1 MKIHMKKFCA
11 TVLSLSLLMSAIPPI
26 TTNAEEVKD
35 VAFSHDK
42 PFVMTED
49 ENGIHF
55 KGATGAIIDENY
67 ISKNVISTKEDYLK
81 YTQKSF
87 SKPLIKSSVLPKSV
101 DNSNTKYFPEIGNQG
116 SLGTCVLWAQVYYQ
130 FTYEMN
136 RARDAEA
143 SYETSYSPTFV
154 YNIINH
160 GYNSGAFHD
169 DVFDFLKLQGCATLG
184 TVPYDED
191 DILDWHANETAWR
204 ESIRSRLIGFQDFEE
219 LGTEETH
226 ISSPYDSDLQAV
238 KTALANGDV
247 LTYSTEIDSWNVT
260 RLQKESSV
268 PENSKYFDE
277 YAVKSQTGAIGP
289 HRMTLVGYNDEI
301 WVDVNDNGIVDSGEM
316 GAFKIANS
324 WSDAYCNDGFIWVAY
339 DALNQESSVEGVENK
354 GRERIFQQI
363 SRIDVKPYNEGADT
377 YLKLTL
383 NTRNRSEMRIK
394 ITGESNG
401 KEDTYSFLDERYYTG
416 TMNQFAFD
424 GNYYASD
431 GTLVIALDTVCP
443 EVTAENLHEYTFDVE
458 ISNVDYDWDTLIVKD
473 VQIVNDR
480 TGQIY
485 NAGISPPISLDGNS
499 TNIRVMQSDDNNKV
513 VYYIGYDNPIL
524 HYKRG
529 NGSWQT
535 VKMDKTLERQGY
547 MYKHIIRDVDENVT
561 LYFTNEDGQVDNNS
575 GRNYIAS
582 DRLNFY
588 RTKGAG
594 SPIVI
599 EDITFDSPL
608 VDLHQYTYFDTVLS
622 GGYAPYKFKYT
633 VEDLQTGDVSVYD
646 YDKPEDM
653 KHIFNYEGNYRLTVD
668 VIDFAND
675 VATFTK
681 DIYFENIPF
690 MFSELKP
697 MTDKLFVGESIKFL
711 ARTQFESVIAFGDMF
726 SMYEFVIKDS
736 DGQVCYTTT
745 KKFDQCDMNERT
757 SKTTIDWTPEKS
769 GTYTITVSSTD
780 LLNEYAEKT
789 IQFKVNSKICGDAD
803 CDELVGIKDATLI
816 QQYLAGFENA
826 QVLADIAD
834 CDGNKRVDVKDV
846 TLIQMYVAGCE
857 NCSNVGKNIDDIIE
871 ETEPTTIEPTTV
883 EPTTVEPTTVE
894 PTTVPVTEP
903 TTVPD
908 GRKTIYFEVSSDW
921 EKDNAW
927 FAMYSWDGKGNEVFT
942 KMDMI
947 FGGYYTAKL
956 DEGYSNVIFCRMDAN
971 TSDCQWSNVWN
982 QTADLVV
989 PSDCNCF
996 KINKGEW
1003 TGANGT
1009 WCTIEVG

>member
-1 MKIHMKKFCA
+1 MKKHIKKLCA
-11 TVLSLSLLMSAIPPI
+11 MVLSLSLLISTIPSI

-35 VAFSHDK
+35 VAFSQDK

-55 KGATGAIIDENY
+55 YGATGGKIDENY
-67 ISKNVISTKEDYLK
+67 VPTDLISTKEDYLK

-87 SKPLIKSSVLPKSV
+87 SKPLIKLSVLPKFV

-116 SLGTCVLWAQVYYQ
+116 SLGTCAFWSNIYYQ
-130 FTYEMN
+130 FSYEMN
-136 RARDAEA
+136 RARDVEA
-143 SYETSYSPTFV
+143 SYETSYSPTFA
-154 YNIINH
+154 YNILNH

-169 DVFDFLKLQGCATLG
+169 EVYDFLRLQGCATLG
-184 TVPYDED
+184 TVPYDEE
-191 DILDWHANETAWR
+191 DILDWHANESVWR
-204 ESIRSRLIGFQDFEE
+204 ESIRSRITGFQDFAEF
-219 LGTEETH
+219 GTEETH
-226 ISSPYDSDLQAV
+226 ISSPYDSDLEV
-238 KTALANGDV
+238 IKTALANGDV
-247 LTYSTEIDSWNVT
+247 LTYSTEVSSWNYT
-260 RLQKESSV
+260 RLQENSSA

-277 YAVKSQTGAIGP
+277 YAVKSQTGQEGP

-301 WVDVNDNGIVDSGEM
+301 WIDVNDNQKVDSGEM

-324 WSDAYCNDGFIWVAY
+324 WDVDYCNGGFVWVAY
-339 DALNQESSVEGVENK
+339 DALNEESSVVGVDKE
-354 GRERIFQQI
+354 GRERIFQEI

-377 YLKLTL
+377 YMKFNL
-383 NTRNRSEMRIK
+383 NTSDRSEMRII

-401 KEDTYSFLDERYYTG
+401 KEDSFDFLEAFGCSG

-424 GNYYASD
+424 GGYVPSD
-431 GTLVIALDTVCP
+431 GTLVVALDMICP

-458 ISNVDYDWDTLIVKD
+458 ISDVDSDWDVLTVKD
-473 VQIVNDR
+473 VQIVNDS
-480 TGQIY
+480 TGQVY
-485 NAGISPPISLDGNS
+485 KAEISSPIQLDGNS
-499 TNIRVMQSDDNNKV
+499 ANIRVMQSDDNNKV
-513 VYYIGYDNPIL
+513 VYYIGYDNPTL

-529 NGSWQT
+529 NGSWHT

-547 MYKHIIRDVDENVT
+547 LYKHIIRDADENVT
-561 LYFTNEDGQVDNNS
+561 LYFTDENGKVDNNS

-594 SPIVI
+594 TPIKI

-608 VDLHQYTYFDTVLS
+608 VDLHQFTYFETVLS

-646 YDKPEDM
+646 YDRPEDLE
-653 KHIFNYEGNYRLTVD
+653 HIFNNEGNYKLTVD
-668 VIDFAND
+668 VLDFAND

-697 MTDKLFVGESIKFL
+697 MTDKLFVGESIKFM
-711 ARTQFESVIAFGDMF
+711 ARTQFESVIAFGDTF

-736 DGQVCYTTT
+736 SGQVCYTTT
-745 KKFDQCDMNERT
+745 KKFDKCNMEERT
-757 SKTTIDWTPEKS
+757 SRTTIDWTPKKS
-769 GTYTITVSSTD
+769 GVYTITVSSTD
-780 LLNEYAEKT
+780 LFNEYAEKT
-789 IQFKVNSKICGDAD
+789 IQFTVNSKICGDAD
-803 CDELVGIKDATLI
+803 CDGLVGIKDATLI
-816 QQYLAGFENA
+816 QQYLAGYENA
-826 QVLADIAD
+826 QVLEDIAD
-834 CDGNKRVDVKDV
+834 CDGNKRVDIKDV
-846 TLIQMYVAGCE
+846 TLIQMYVVGCD
-857 NCSNVGKNIDDIIE
+857 NCGNVGKNIDEFVE
-871 ETEPTTIEPTTV
+871 ETEPTTTVEPTTIEPTTV
-883 EPTTVEPTTVE
+883 EPTTVEPTTV
-894 PTTVPVTEP
+894 EP

-927 FAMYSWDGKGNEVFT
+927 FAMYSWDGNGNEVFT

-956 DEGYSNVIFCRMDAN
+956 DEGYSNVIFCRMNAN
-971 TSDCQWSNVWN
+971 TSDCNWSNVWN

-1009 WCTIEVG
+1009 WCRIEVS